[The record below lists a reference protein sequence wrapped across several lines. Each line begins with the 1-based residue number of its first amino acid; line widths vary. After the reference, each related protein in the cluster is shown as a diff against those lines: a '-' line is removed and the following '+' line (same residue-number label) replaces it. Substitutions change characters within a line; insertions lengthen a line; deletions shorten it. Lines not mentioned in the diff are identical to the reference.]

1 MAFDLGSVLGTLG
14 SVLPT
19 NNEIANQLVTATAGT
34 VILAGLKS
42 GAGQD
47 AVDPLHLFHQN
58 GTSTVIGKSITAAAF
73 GALDAASK
81 AQVLAA
87 GYVIA
92 G

>member
-1 MAFDLGSVLGTLG
+1 MAFDLGSVLGNLG

-42 GAGQD
+42 NAGQD
-47 AVDPLHLFHQN
+47 AVDPLHLFHPN

-73 GALDAASK
+73 SSLSADAQAK
-81 AQVLAA
+81 ILAA

>member
-1 MAFDLGSVLGTLG
+1 MAFDLGSVLGNLS

-19 NNEIANQLVTATAGT
+19 QNDIANQVVTGAVAS
-34 VILAGLKS
+34 VVLSGLKS
-42 GAGQD
+42 QSGQD
-47 AVDPLHLFHQN
+47 AVDPLHLFHAN

-73 GALDAASK
+73 NALSPASQ
-81 AQVLAA
+81 ANILAA